1 MYSEDLRLTTY
12 RESTAKKDQF
22 IKRKLQMFYT
32 FGANFNDM
40 NLFYT
45 ILSLYIRKQKMEV
58 KMKDRR
64 IFKRGFVYYANLGYN
79 YGSKQSGYRPVLVL
93 QNNIGNRYS
102 NTLIVAPITTRDKKL
117 LPTHVYVGDKYGLDN
132 DSIVLTEQIT
142 TIDKSRVFEYI
153 CYIDSNTM
161 KMVEK
166 ALMTSLGITSHT
178 CEILYN
184 SNIELYNKRI
194 NQ

>member
-1 MYSEDLRLTTY
+1 
-12 RESTAKKDQF
+12 
-22 IKRKLQMFYT
+22 
-32 FGANFNDM
+32 
-40 NLFYT
+40 
-45 ILSLYIRKQKMEV
+45 
-58 KMKDRR
+58 MKDRR

-93 QNNIGNRYS
+93 QNDIGNRYS

-166 ALMTSLGITSHT
+166 ALMTSLGVTYYSCKT
-178 CEILYN
+178 LWESNSYSYN
-184 SNIELYNKRI
+184 EKMI
-194 NQ
+194 

>member
-1 MYSEDLRLTTY
+1 M
-12 RESTAKKDQF
+12 
-22 IKRKLQMFYT
+22 
-32 FGANFNDM
+32 
-40 NLFYT
+40 
-45 ILSLYIRKQKMEV
+45 
-58 KMKDRR
+58 
-64 IFKRGFVYYANLGYN
+64 
-79 YGSKQSGYRPVLVL
+79 
-93 QNNIGNRYS
+93 
-102 NTLIVAPITTRDKKL
+102 
-117 LPTHVYVGDKYGLDN
+117 PTHVYVGDKYGLDN
-132 DSIVLTEQIT
+132 DSIVLTEQVT

>member
-1 MYSEDLRLTTY
+1 
-12 RESTAKKDQF
+12 
-22 IKRKLQMFYT
+22 
-32 FGANFNDM
+32 
-40 NLFYT
+40 
-45 ILSLYIRKQKMEV
+45 MEV

-64 IFKRGFVYYANLGYN
+64 VFKRGFVYYANLGYN

-102 NTLIVAPITTRDKKL
+102 NTLIVAPITTRDKKI

-153 CYIDSNTM
+153 CYIDNNRM

-166 ALMTSLGITSHT
+166 ALITSLGITPNY
-178 CEILYN
+178 CETLYD
-184 SNIELYNKRI
+184 SNHKLYEKI
-194 NQ
+194 ISQ